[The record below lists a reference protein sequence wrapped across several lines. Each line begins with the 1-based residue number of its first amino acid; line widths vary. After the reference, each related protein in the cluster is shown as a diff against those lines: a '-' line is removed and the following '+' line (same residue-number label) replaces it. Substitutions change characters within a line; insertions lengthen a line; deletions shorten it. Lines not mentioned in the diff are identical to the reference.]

1 MKKTSLQGVLNR
13 PALCVSKPDEFW
25 PIPDQFV
32 GVEIELEGQSNK
44 EVAAH
49 RNNGRPFWAEHE
61 DGSLRGGIE
70 YVLAQPTMGNTLR
83 EAIHY
88 FFRNFKTFTESPRTS
103 IHVHLNMLQE
113 NETIEGLKN
122 MVVLYYMFENAFFTI
137 ADENRKWNGYCNPFE
152 DNPPEVMATILGVPD
167 VEELRGSLAVSAGRN
182 TNRYYGLNINS
193 LQKYGTLEFRHL
205 PLVRDEE
212 RLFSWIK
219 LLMELKKAA
228 NIMADEGTSPEELF
242 KTPDD
247 LGLLEKYM
255 PLFGHTLLGIVGTG
269 EAFVR
274 LSAVVTLGVR
284 EARRHGRVG
293 NNKAFARFQKVQM
306 EEGRSVSQKPKRATS
321 KKNLDAVFDEIVGQ
335 AGLARG
341 RVDVGEVA
349 APRGRPVRL
358 RMQPGPA
365 MPGGFLQADE
375 VNLGPGEDD
384 LVPLMQPPQA
394 GALIWQ
400 AEREELVRQQDQA
413 FIERVRQLGVRPNRP
428 R

>member
-1 MKKTSLQGVLNR
+1 VKKTSLQGVLNR

-32 GVEIELEGQSNK
+32 GVEIELEGQSAK

-113 NETIEGLKN
+113 NETLEGLKN
-122 MVVLYYMFENAFFTI
+122 MVVLYYMFENAFFII

-306 EEGRSVSQKPKRATS
+306 EEGRSVSQKPKKATS
-321 KKNLDAVFDEIVGQ
+321 KKSLNGAFGEIEVQAVG
-335 AGLARG
+335 
-341 RVDVGEVA
+341 GEWA
-349 APRGRPVRL
+349 PPRGRPVRV

-365 MPGGFLQADE
+365 MPGALVQAE
-375 VNLGPGEDD
+375 EANLGPDEGD
-384 LVPLMQPPQA
+384 LVPLMLPPQA
-394 GALIWQ
+394 VVPRAQIG
-400 AEREELVRQQDQA
+400 EEELVGLQDQLL
-413 FIERVRQLGVRPNRP
+413 FERMRQLAAQPNRL